1 MIRLISSR
9 ERLYSFPTNF
19 QMTLLVFLTKKY
31 TYALNIFRFCTFTK
45 KFNYTNSTKFIL
57 FFVLVSPL
65 LMVRPL
71 CPNLSTPLSTCRPT
85 SLLID
90 SKCNWVLLVVR
101 SRGCFSR
108 LLQKL
113 QTWNTWVPS
122 CLGWW
127 SWLQEFSFRFRS
139 SEVNDFL
146 KKIMF
151 HNHTL
156 KSHWFLIKRYC

>member
-1 MIRLISSR
+1 MSFIPAKFLGDPFNQFTRKTILISNKFPNDIFSLSHKKVHLCTKHFQI
-9 ERLYSFPTNF
+9 LYFY
-19 QMTLLVFLTKKY
+19 KK
-31 TYALNIFRFCTFTK
+31 LNC
-45 KFNYTNSTKFIL
+45 TNSTKCIL

-122 CLGWW
+122 WLGWW

-139 SEVNDFL
+139 SEVNDFF
-146 KKIMF
+146 KE
-151 HNHTL
+151 NYV
-156 KSHWFLIKRYC
+156 S